1 MKLTATEVGNYLIRF
16 YEAVA
21 KRAGQKLP
29 SSDFKIGVV
38 EGISGPQ
45 PIIIFG
51 KPNENL
57 FIKLYVNPAWDQ
69 VMKFAHCWHSEE
81 LMSELAAL
89 AQYGGSYI
97 TVKLSNKA
105 EVTRIPF
112 LFTFDIKRDV
122 ENFIGRIDGISS
134 IRLLFTFDI
143 KRDVENFIGRI
154 DGISSIRH
162 RPAQSIPAQSIEG
175 ILEIGL
181 DNGFAY
187 AGDEL
192 IHVAKF
198 DFGCPALD

>member
-134 IRLLFTFDI
+134 IR
-143 KRDVENFIGRI
+143 
-154 DGISSIRH
+154 H